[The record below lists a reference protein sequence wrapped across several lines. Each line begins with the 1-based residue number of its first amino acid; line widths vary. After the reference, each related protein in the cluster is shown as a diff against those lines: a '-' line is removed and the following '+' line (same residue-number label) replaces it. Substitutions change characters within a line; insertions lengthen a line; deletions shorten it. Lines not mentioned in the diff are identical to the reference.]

1 MNTNIHSPRHPRHPR
16 RLRLAALCLAFGLAA
31 SACGS
36 DDESKADAAETTV
49 AASVATTGAA
59 TDETA
64 ANTVAVNT
72 AAPVAEV
79 DGSGF
84 DTSPEQTTRI
94 RVDKVDEI
102 AALLPQAWIDSGELK
117 VGIGAFD
124 SPPILLYAN
133 DETTLVGNELD
144 LAYLVADTLGL
155 ELKQEDSSWENLF
168 LSVESGQFDVAFANI
183 TVTEERKEKYDF
195 ASYRVDSLA
204 FEAQAGSDLAINEP
218 ADIAGRT
225 VAVGSGT
232 NQEQILLAWDEE
244 NKAAGLDAADI
255 QYYQSEG
262 DFLLALDSGRIDLY
276 FGPAPSASYR
286 HQTTGKT
293 QIVGVVPGG
302 GDIPAQIA
310 AMTAKGSGLAEPI
323 AAAFNHLIEAGDYG
337 KVLAKWGLDVEAID
351 ESLVNPPGLP
361 KS

>member
-1 MNTNIHSPRHPRHPR
+1 VNTTFRPR
-16 RLRLAALCLAFGLAA
+16 RFRFAALALAFGLAV

-36 DDESKADAAETTV
+36 DDESTADAASDTS
-49 AASVATTGAA
+49 AASVASDA
-59 TDETA
+59 TA
-64 ANTVAVNT
+64 ANTVPANS
-72 AAPVAEV
+72 AAPVADV

-84 DTSPEQTTRI
+84 DTSPEQPTRI

-102 AALLPQAWIDSGELK
+102 AALLPQQWIDSGELT

-124 SPPILLYAN
+124 APPIILYAD
-133 DETTLVGNELD
+133 DETTLIGNELD
-144 LAYLVADTLGL
+144 IAYLVADTLGL
-155 ELKQEDSSWENLF
+155 ELKEEDSSWENLF
-168 LSVESGQFDVAFANI
+168 LSVESGQYDVAFANI

-204 FEAQAGSDLAINEP
+204 FEAIAGSDIVVDGP

-232 NQEQILLAWDEE
+232 NQEQILLAWDEQ
-244 NKAAGLDAADI
+244 NKAAGLEPAKI
-255 QYYQSEG
+255 QYYQNEA
-262 DFLLALDSGRIDLY
+262 DFLLALDSGRIELY

-286 HQTTGKT
+286 HETTGKT

-323 AAAFNHLIEAGDYG
+323 AAALNHVIESGDYG
-337 KVLAKWGLDVEAID
+337 RVLAKWGLDVEAID